1 MSRPIGLES
10 HGHAAKSPLIG
21 FSLVF
26 ALILSLTLPLFASDF
41 ATVVLDY
48 VPGADAE
55 FTDSSAAIG
64 APSTMATPFVP
75 DNEVI
80 VSLGQT
86 GYIVLGFD
94 HPIVHYDL
102 NPGGYD
108 FIVFGNAFYVGSIF
122 YHFQEPGIVEVG
134 VNTGSGYNEATPFYK
149 LQGSLNPQ
157 SSANPPSPKFT
168 SIDERNSLTWGYA
181 DVTPVDGTGNPLIPD
196 DPFSSGITPGSAGGD
211 AFKLSWAVDSNGN
224 PVILDHVDYVRIRP
238 AGQWSPDVDA
248 VSILKPLP
256 VEFTGTV
263 KLKGWM
269 GSDISSVPVTLVID
283 GGEPS
288 IIYLTGTGNT
298 GTFVTQLPNSGS
310 LAVQIKFGC
319 YLSQT
324 LTIPTSGTPVFG
336 TFDGSDH
343 SGLIPGDTN
352 NDNKI
357 DDLDFLAVI
366 GNFGKISS
374 IGDCNGDGIVNDL
387 DFLNIIASFGSVGN

>member
-1 MSRPIGLES
+1 M
-10 HGHAAKSPLIG
+10 G

-26 ALILSLTLPLFASDF
+26 ALILTLTLPLFASDF

-75 DNEVI
+75 DNEAI

-94 HPIVHYDL
+94 HPIVHNDL

-108 FIVFGNAFYVGSIF
+108 FIVFGNAFYRGSNIF
-122 YHFQEPGIVEVG
+122 LHFQEPGIVEVG
-134 VNTGSGYNEATPFYK
+134 VNTGSGYNGVTPFYK

-157 SSANPPSPKFT
+157 YSFNA
-168 SIDERNSLTWGYA
+168 IDERIYPTWGYA

-224 PVILDHVDYVRIRP
+224 HVVLDHVDYVRIRS
-238 AGQWSPDVDA
+238 AGYWSPDVDA

-269 GSDISSVPVTLVID
+269 GSSISSVPVTLVID
-283 GGEPS
+283 GGAPS

-310 LAVQIKFGC
+310 HTVQIKLGS

-324 LTIPTSGTPVFG
+324 LTITTSGTPVSG

-352 NDNKI
+352 NDNII
-357 DDLDFLAVI
+357 DDFDFNTVI
-366 GNFGKISS
+366 TNFGSVSS
-374 IGDCNGDGIVNDL
+374 IGDSNGDEVVDDFDFTNIIVN
-387 DFLNIIASFGSVGN
+387 FGSVGN